1 MVRVGRLRE
10 HRGCQSDSR
19 DKGKLQWVVCVRAPW
34 EEGIDRS
41 SAGQDCGGDL
51 QSISKHAANHAF
63 HVRSKVDT
71 GQMSCDREYLRLSP
85 DDMTLCSGHR
95 MDAWRSR
102 ASDGARSD
110 QGEMS
115 GSSDVGVACFVGVY

>member
-1 MVRVGRLRE
+1 MVRLGRLRE
-10 HRGCQSDSR
+10 HRDYQSDSR
-19 DKGKLQWVVCVRAPW
+19 DKGKLLWVVCVRAPW

-41 SAGQDCGGDL
+41 SAGQDWGGDL

-85 DDMTLCSGHR
+85 DDMMLCSGHR
-95 MDAWRSR
+95 MGAWWSR
-102 ASDGARSD
+102 ASDSARGD
-110 QGEMS
+110 QGR
-115 GSSDVGVACFVGVY
+115 GS